1 MIVKKELLKNKKWIK
16 TRWYDFRQGHAIYL
30 AFIMTFANFITI
42 QYALLI
48 AKAPILSS
56 IFSNILIF
64 AVVFI
69 MIYFPLSMIIGYWHR
84 KNQLSV
90 EQEAI
95 FNNNIVGATLWLF
108 LFEYLEGKLTEQ
120 EKAQMKE
127 RLMKITAGKKTI

>member
-1 MIVKKELLKNKKWIK
+1 M
-16 TRWYDFRQGHAIYL
+16 
-30 AFIMTFANFITI
+30 
-42 QYALLI
+42 
-48 AKAPILSS
+48 
-56 IFSNILIF
+56 LIF
-64 AVVFI
+64 VVVFI

-120 EKAQMKE
+120 EKIQMKE
-127 RLMKITAGKKTI
+127 RLMKITAGEKVL